1 MDKDALVTNLRKMS
15 NKIIKDHKKVSLILL
30 LGNNNKPEEEP
41 TSFDYIISASW
52 LNNLSQDKGLDLIL
66 DYLYDNLTSDDLKHV
81 SRVTIIHTNDAIVKN
96 MSMFGMS
103 GGTAQFVNCQF
114 GNLVIPYAILFE
126 SKNEN
131 II

>member
-52 LNNLSQDKGLDLIL
+52 LNNLSQDK
-66 DYLYDNLTSDDLKHV
+66 
-81 SRVTIIHTNDAIVKN
+81 R
-96 MSMFGMS
+96 S
-103 GGTAQFVNCQF
+103 GFNF
-114 GNLVIPYAILFE
+114 
-126 SKNEN
+126 
-131 II
+131 